1 MRLNPLFAATKT
13 WIETVKEYYKNNDQL
28 TQIYMRGYFA
38 GWSEFDILELAK
50 TTKKKMKKIIL
61 FIKISN
67 GYSTRTILT
76 SRRLNI

>member
-1 MRLNPLFAATKT
+1 MQENPLFAATKT

-50 TTKKKMKKIIL
+50 
-61 FIKISN
+61 
-67 GYSTRTILT
+67 
-76 SRRLNI
+76 RLEKYQQDYPLYQDK